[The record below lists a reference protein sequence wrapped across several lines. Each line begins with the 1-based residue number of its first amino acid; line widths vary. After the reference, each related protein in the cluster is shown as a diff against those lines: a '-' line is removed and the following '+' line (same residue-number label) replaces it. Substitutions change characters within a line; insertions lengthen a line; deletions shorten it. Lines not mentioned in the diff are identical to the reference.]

1 MLIRNANPEDAADLA
16 RLINMAGEGLPEYLW
31 REEAERAGLDPVQL
45 GAQRAAREDG
55 GFSFRHARMADLAGS
70 VAGMALAYRLA
81 DPVESGSAESLPA
94 SVRPLVELEARAPGS
109 WYVNAV
115 AAYPQF
121 RGQGVGKAL
130 MADCEEAAVASGATE
145 ISLNVASENR
155 GAYRLYVHLGYL
167 ETARL
172 PLVPWPGCSH
182 QGDWILMVKSLE
194 T

>member
-16 RLINMAGEGLPEYLW
+16 RLINMAGEGLPDYLW
-31 REEAERAGLDPVQL
+31 SEEAERAGIDPVQF

-55 GFSFRHARMADLAGS
+55 GFSYRHARMADIAGS
-70 VAGMALAYRLA
+70 VAGMALAYRLE
-81 DPVESGSAESLPA
+81 DPIETGRTDALPA

-121 RGQGVGKAL
+121 RGQGVGRAL
-130 MADCEEAAVASGATE
+130 MEDCEEAAVAIGATE
-145 ISLNVASENR
+145 TSLIVASENR
-155 GAYRLYVHLGYL
+155 GAHRLYLRLGYL
-167 ETARL
+167 ELARM
-172 PLVPWPGCSH
+172 PLVQWPGASRG
-182 QGDWILMVKSLE
+182 GDWILMVKSLE